1 MRSRRSAHAAK
12 VDLNPLP
19 SPQPRKRRPRIARG
33 GAGALPGTPIGHPRV
48 LEDARRA
55 DRSIR
60 LIGVIFLLVTG
71 GLLLWTFANVFLII
85 FAGLLF
91 AVFLTGIAGVLE
103 RYLGM
108 PPKAAYFTVVG
119 TLAAVV
125 IAGGLFLGNEIAR
138 QLDQLG
144 PVMHQAWEDM
154 LNSAYR
160 YEWGRIVFSERNL
173 RAILPADSQWIA
185 HVTGAFSTTLGVIA
199 GFVIALFIGLYGAAT
214 PHVYRRGFLLLMP
227 AAIRPRTGAVLNALG
242 STMRWWLIGT
252 FLRMTVVG
260 TLVTVGLWLLDIPL
274 ALALGL
280 IAFVMDFVPYIGP
293 ILALLPALLVALP
306 GGATDLVAVLLLY
319 LAVQSA
325 ENYVVTPLIDQYSV
339 SLPPALTISAQ
350 VLFGAMLGALGVI
363 FATPLTAMAL
373 VLVNSIAR
381 ADEPLPVSARRGAPP
396 RARRTPPPAPT

>member
-1 MRSRRSAHAAK
+1 MSS
-12 VDLNPLP
+12 LP
-19 SPQPRKRRPRIARG
+19 SPQPRKRRPRVARS
-33 GAGALPGTPIGHPRV
+33 GARAMAGMPIGHPRA

-60 LIGVIFLLVTG
+60 LIGVVFLLATG

-91 AVFLTGIAGVLE
+91 AVFLTGMAGVLE

-108 PPKAAYFTVVG
+108 RQKVAYFTVVG
-119 TLAAVV
+119 ALVTTVG
-125 IAGGLFLGNEIAR
+125 IGGLFLGNEIAR

-154 LNSAYR
+154 LNSVYR

-173 RAILPADSQWIA
+173 RAVLPPDSEWIT
-185 HVTGAFSTTLGVIA
+185 HVTGAFSTTIGVIV

-227 AAIRPRTGAVLNALG
+227 APIRPRTGAVLNALG

-260 TLVTVGLWLLDIPL
+260 TLVTVGLWLLDVPL

-293 ILALLPALLVALP
+293 ILSLLPALLVVLP
-306 GGATDLVAVLLLY
+306 GGATDLVSVLVLY

-350 VLFGAMLGALGVI
+350 VLLGAMLGALGVV
-363 FATPLTAMAL
+363 FATPLTAIGL

-381 ADEPLPVSARRGAPP
+381 ADEPLPVSPRRGGPP
-396 RARRTPPPAPT
+396 RVRRTPPPAPT